1 MSRRS
6 LLVFCAVVLTAICLF
21 PSRRAARLKAVAE
34 VAAREIPRGPS
45 PVVDQTF
52 DLPESTIG
60 VDENSSTNDSDDQP
74 QSAEDAFHRFAD
86 WQTGYKSA
94 DGGRKRELIRQGIS
108 LAKRRLTAMKELI
121 ETNPEAA
128 IAESIAADERQQLP
142 PELQQYLETPV
153 NMRATYTVAI
163 SDDPANQIQ
172 RVYRQAQFGT
182 ESFDVYTYGAM
193 AERGTTTNLPINGIA
208 IGNSLA
214 VAESPVRELTP
225 VEAVEAQAEVG
236 TSDPVCAISGTNSPT
251 SPDSHWV
258 EIGGERIFLCG
269 TEHLNLLNHA
279 WTTDANGKWVKT
291 IKGGEP
297 GNPSVRDS
305 WSQGPKTV
313 LFIRVNFPD
322 DLSEPIS
329 ESAAY
334 DLMNNVSSWIVANSY
349 GTSSMI
355 TTVTPLLTL
364 PNTKSFYSQ
373 VGDGQLLI
381 DARAVARQAGYDTSD
396 YQFDAVRFTQVPGF
410 NYSGQAYV
418 RGKGVWL
425 QSSNVGVACHEFGH
439 NYGLWHA
446 NYWNAS
452 QASIIG
458 PGSHSEYG
466 DIFDTMGSASAGDRH
481 FNANHR
487 NKIDW
492 LGDNYIVTANQSG
505 TYRINAFDIDSLTAG
520 RFYGLKIRKDYD
532 RDYWLELRHLFAN
545 NKYIQNGAL
554 LHWDP
559 WAKSEGGAHLLD
571 TTPGSPA
578 ASSSKDDAALLVGRT
593 FVDDGAGVF
602 ITPVALNGTGTDKSM
617 DVVVNM
623 GNFPDNHSPQISLQ
637 VSADQVAPSEQV
649 TLTAAAT
656 DEDGDALAYDWDF
669 GDLNFGANQPA
680 MTYAWPNEGEYVVR
694 CRVSDMKGGFA
705 SAQTVI
711 RVGNPT
717 TYRISGRILDATGNP
732 IEGVRVSN
740 GTTSTSTYRGAFT
753 DSDGQFVITRL
764 SNANYTLAPTLY
776 GFTFT
781 PTGGWSNP
789 VSVSADVAG
798 ADFVATPMTV
808 VGWEVVD
815 GTLSEAGSD
824 TATIRLSR
832 TGSTNNALIV
842 KYNRSGTAT
851 YTSDYTLA
859 PIPGATAP
867 YSITIPAGQNFV
879 DVTVTPKQDTLSEG
893 PESVMLTL
901 AEDTAYKI
909 GWQAEAR
916 VDIEDDE
923 TPGKP
928 SIYLT
933 SSADNQATETGND
946 TMAFTVNRFG
956 NKTDA
961 VTVHFTFGGTATPN
975 DDYVIPEQAV
985 TIPAGETSATVTF
998 AAIDDN
1004 LVEGDE
1010 TVVVT
1015 LVADAA
1021 YNISGGTT
1029 TLTIQDDD
1037 PPTVKVSVTDN
1048 LAVEGG
1054 SATGKI
1060 VVQRVGDLSNPL
1072 TVDYVV
1078 GGTATSGFDFKELPG
1093 SVTIPAG
1100 EASASIT
1107 VTALNDTELEGD
1119 ESVAI
1124 TLVSRPDYNIGLPG
1138 VGIVVIQDN
1147 ELPTVTL
1154 AATDSVAT
1162 EGASDPGTFTFTRTD
1177 SSGDLEVH
1185 FNVSGNAISSVD
1197 YDALPPSILIPDG
1210 STTATLSVVAIA
1222 DGIKESDEAVTLKLL
1237 PSTNY
1242 NVGTAGP
1249 ETVSL
1254 QDDGSNTTIAVGFA
1268 DASLVVPESQSSV
1281 KIPVVLSAASSSAVT
1296 VDYAVTGGSAQ
1307 SGGDFVFTA
1316 GTLTFPAN
1324 QTLATISLSVINDNL
1339 PETDE
1344 TIVVELS
1351 NPSGAGLDF
1360 QSSEMI
1366 TIADDDAA
1374 VISIT
1379 APDDAASESGDP
1391 GIFRLDRTGD
1401 LTKPIEVQLQFTG
1414 SASFPSD
1421 YEPIA
1426 TTMTIPAG
1434 ADHLDI
1440 PVVPVDDTTDEAD
1453 ETVVAR
1459 ITTVSLGKIGT
1470 SDSAIVTI
1478 HDNDDPSALPVVEIS
1493 VVDDTTTEG
1502 IVDPAQIQFS
1512 RTGNALGD
1520 LTVHYTV
1527 SGTAT
1532 PGLDYDTLSGSI
1544 VIPDGATNVVL
1555 DLQAIDDAERE
1566 PLETVTLALSEDA
1579 TYQLGPQAEA
1589 TVQLLDSPFILP
1601 IVEINVTDDTT
1612 TEGVADP
1619 AQFRFSRTENTSGD
1633 LTIYYSVSGSATPGL
1648 DYDTLSGSIVIPDN
1662 QTEVFLDLQAIAD
1675 TEHEPLETLTLTL
1688 VEDQTYQLGSQTKAT
1703 VQLLDSPFMRWE
1715 IANSSPDNPLD
1726 PAADPDGDGM
1736 NNFTEYAMNKDPNLA
1751 DASPLFTQQLEPIDN
1766 TSDQLLVVTYQRR
1779 IERPDV
1785 EYVLGVSDDLV
1796 LWDESPA
1803 ELQEA
1808 SVTPD
1813 ENGITETVRT
1823 EVLAPLSHFDHKF
1836 VRLRIIRP

>member
-6 LLVFCAVVLTAICLF
+6 LLVLCAVFLTAFWLF
-21 PSRRAARLKAVAE
+21 PSRRAARLNPVAE
-34 VAAREIPRGPS
+34 VAAREIPPGQSLP
-45 PVVDQTF
+45 VDQTS
-52 DLPESTIG
+52 DLPKSKTG
-60 VDENSSTNDSDDQP
+60 VDENSSTDAADDQP
-74 QSAEDAFHRFAD
+74 QSPDDAFHRFAD
-86 WQTGYKSA
+86 WQTEYQAA
-94 DGGRKRELIRQGIS
+94 DGDQKRELIRQGIS
-108 LAKRRLTAMKELI
+108 LAKRRLTALKELI
-121 ETNPEAA
+121 KTNPEAA
-128 IAESIAADERQQLP
+128 IAESMAPDERQRLP
-142 PELQQYLETPV
+142 PELQHYLETPV
-153 NMRATYTVAI
+153 NTRANYTVAI
-163 SDDPANQIQ
+163 SDDPVNQVQ

-225 VEAVEAQAEVG
+225 VEAAEAQAEVG
-236 TSDPVCAISGTNSPT
+236 ISDPICAISGTNSPT
-251 SPDSHWV
+251 LPDSHWV

-291 IKGGEP
+291 TKGGEP

-364 PNTKSFYSQ
+364 PNTKSFYSE
-373 VGDGQLLI
+373 VGDGQLLT
-381 DARAVARQAGYDTSD
+381 DARAVARQAGYDTAD
-396 YQFDAVRFTQVPGF
+396 YQFDAVRFTKVSGF

-446 NYWNAS
+446 NYWNAN

-466 DIFDTMGSASAGDRH
+466 DIFDTMGSALAGDRY
-481 FNANHR
+481 FNVIHR

-492 LGDNYIVTANQSG
+492 LGDNYIVTATQSG

-593 FVDDGAGVF
+593 FVDVGAGIF
-602 ITPVALNGTGTDKSM
+602 ITPVALSGTGTDKSM

-637 VSADQVAPSEQV
+637 VSTDQVAPSEQV

-717 TYRISGRILDATGNP
+717 TYRVSGRIMDALGKP
-732 IEGVRVSN
+732 VEGVRVSN
-740 GTTSTSTYRGAFT
+740 GSTSTSTYRGGFT

-776 GFTFT
+776 GYTFT

-789 VSVSADVAG
+789 VSVGADVAG

-824 TATIRLSR
+824 PATIRLSR
-832 TGSTNNALIV
+832 TGSTSSALNV
-842 KYNRSGTAT
+842 KYNRSGPAT
-851 YTSDYTLA
+851 YTSDYTLT
-859 PIPGATAP
+859 PTPGSTAP
-867 YSITIPAGQNFV
+867 YSITIPAGKSSV

-893 PESVMLTL
+893 PESVLLTL

-928 SIYLT
+928 SVYLT

-946 TMAFTVNRFG
+946 TMAFTVNRIG

-961 VTVHFTFGGTATPN
+961 VTAHFTFGGTATSN
-975 DDYVIPEQAV
+975 EDYVVPDEFV

-998 AAIDDN
+998 AAIDDT

-1072 TVDYVV
+1072 TVGYVV
-1078 GGTATSGFDFKELPG
+1078 GGTATSGVDFKELPD
-1093 SVTIPAG
+1093 SLTIPAG

-1138 VGIVVIQDN
+1138 SGIVVIQDN

-1154 AATDSVAT
+1154 TATDNIAT
-1162 EGASDPGTFTFTRTD
+1162 EGASPPGTFTFTRTD
-1177 SSGDLEVH
+1177 SSGNLEVR
-1185 FNVSGNAISSVD
+1185 FNISGNAIPTVD
-1197 YDALPPSILIPDG
+1197 YDALPTSIVIRDG
-1210 STTATLSVVAIA
+1210 STTATLDVVAIA
-1222 DGIKESDEAVTLKLL
+1222 DAIKESDEAVTLQLL
-1237 PSTNY
+1237 PSISY

-1249 ETVSL
+1249 ETLSL
-1254 QDDGSNTTIAVGFA
+1254 KDDGTSTAIAVGFA
-1268 DASLVVPESQSSV
+1268 GASLVAPESQTSI
-1281 KIPVVLSAASSSAVT
+1281 KIPVVLSAPSSSAVT
-1296 VDYAVTGGSAQ
+1296 VDYAVTGGTAQ
-1307 SGGDFVFTA
+1307 NGGDFVFPA

-1324 QTLATISLSVINDNL
+1324 QTLATISLSVINDTL
-1339 PETDE
+1339 PEPDE

-1351 NPSGAGLDF
+1351 NPSGADLDF
-1360 QSSEMI
+1360 QSSELI

-1379 APDDAASESGDP
+1379 TPDDAASESGDP
-1391 GIFRLDRTGD
+1391 GMFRLDRTGD
-1401 LTKPIEVQLQFTG
+1401 LSKSIDVQLQFTG

-1421 YEPIA
+1421 YEPIP
-1426 TTMTIPAG
+1426 TTVTILAG
-1434 ADHLDI
+1434 EDHLDV
-1440 PVVPVDDTTDEAD
+1440 PVVPVDDSTDEAD
-1453 ETVVAR
+1453 ETIVAR
-1459 ITTVSLGKIGT
+1459 ITAVSLGKIGT

-1478 HDNDDPSALPVVEIS
+1478 SDNDDPTTLPNVEIS
-1493 VVDDTTTEG
+1493 VVDGTTTEG
-1502 IVDPAQIQFS
+1502 VEDPVQIRFS
-1512 RTGNALGD
+1512 RTENTSGD
-1520 LTVHYTV
+1520 LTIHYSV
-1527 SGTAT
+1527 SGTAS

-1544 VIPDGATNVVL
+1544 VIPDGETQVFL
-1555 DLQAIDDAERE
+1555 ELQAIADTEQE
-1566 PLETVTLALSEDA
+1566 PLETVTLTLIED
-1579 TYQLGPQAEA
+1579 P
-1589 TVQLLDSPFILP
+1589 
-1601 IVEINVTDDTT
+1601 
-1612 TEGVADP
+1612 
-1619 AQFRFSRTENTSGD
+1619 
-1633 LTIYYSVSGSATPGL
+1633 
-1648 DYDTLSGSIVIPDN
+1648 
-1662 QTEVFLDLQAIAD
+1662 
-1675 TEHEPLETLTLTL
+1675 
-1688 VEDQTYQLGSQTKAT
+1688 TYQLGSQTEAT

-1715 IANSSPDNPLD
+1715 MANSSPDNPLD

-1736 NNFTEYAMNKDPNLA
+1736 NNFTEYALNKDPNSA

-1766 TSDQLLVVTYQRR
+1766 TSDQLLVVTYHRR

-1785 EYVLGVSDDLV
+1785 EYVLGVSDDLTQ
-1796 LWDESPA
+1796 WDESPA

-1823 EVLAPLSHFDHKF
+1823 DVLAPLSHFDHKF